1 MRVVLVDPSR
11 TVLKWVTRLLEAR
24 DHEVMTFTDGL
35 EALACIKADERI
47 SALITSAAPHS
58 ISGVELCCEVRL
70 TATHRRP
77 IYVLM
82 MSSNQDWRSVIEAL
96 DCGADDFIPKPP
108 VPEELYARL
117 RVAERLD
124 TMQRELILL
133 ATTDP
138 LTSVFNRRAFFE
150 QANEA
155 CAVAR
160 DGAALAAI
168 MVDVD
173 HFKAVNDKFGH
184 SVGDTVLRDVAQATA
199 GAGRLVGRLGGEEFA
214 LMLDGCTAAQGVAAA
229 DQLRIAI
236 EALRWDAVGGPIK
249 VTCSFGVSEWQP
261 GDTIDQILKRADV
274 ALFEA
279 KAHGRNRVVVA
290 RTELLAS
297 AAAA

>member
-24 DHEVMTFTDGL
+24 DHEVMPFTDGL
-35 EALACIKADERI
+35 EALACIKSDERV

-58 ISGVELCCEVRL
+58 ISGVELCWEARL

-96 DCGADDFIPKPP
+96 DCGADDFISKPP

-150 QANEA
+150 QANDA
-155 CAVAR
+155 CVVAR
-160 DGAALAAI
+160 EGAPLAAV
-168 MVDVD
+168 MVDID
-173 HFKAVNDKFGH
+173 HFKSVNDKFGH
-184 SVGDTVLRDVAQATA
+184 GVGDVVLRDVAQAGA
-199 GAGRLVGRLGGEEFA
+199 EAGRLIGRLGGEEFA
-214 LMLDGCTAAQGVAAA
+214 LLLDGCNAVQGVAVA
-229 DQLRIAI
+229 DRLRLKIAS
-236 EALRWDAVGGPIK
+236 LRWESSMGPLQI
-249 VTCSFGVSEWQP
+249 TASFGVSEWQP
-261 GDTIDQILKRADV
+261 GDTIDQLLKRADV
-274 ALFEA
+274 ALYEA

-290 RTELLAS
+290 RTELLEN